1 MFLHKGRPSKGFI
14 NGNQALNG
22 SLICYFS
29 LQCLLFN
36 DIMVFAMQGPRD
48 RSEIEMTLELRTLW
62 FDDLKKQDPQ
72 TSKNKYIV
80 NKVVVQSQKQ
90 FFFFAK

>member
-1 MFLHKGRPSKGFI
+1 
-14 NGNQALNG
+14 
-22 SLICYFS
+22 
-29 LQCLLFN
+29 
-36 DIMVFAMQGPRD
+36 MVFAVQGSKD

-80 NKVVVQSQKQ
+80 VNKVAVQSQKQ
-90 FFFFAK
+90 PCLTLALQKFHMACSKITCFTLISHVIT

>member
-1 MFLHKGRPSKGFI
+1 
-14 NGNQALNG
+14 
-22 SLICYFS
+22 
-29 LQCLLFN
+29 
-36 DIMVFAMQGPRD
+36 MVFAMQGPRD

-80 NKVVVQSQKQ
+80 VNKVVVQSQKQ
-90 FFFFAK
+90 FFFSLQNNPCLTKISHGVF

>member
-1 MFLHKGRPSKGFI
+1 
-14 NGNQALNG
+14 
-22 SLICYFS
+22 
-29 LQCLLFN
+29 
-36 DIMVFAMQGPRD
+36 MVFAVQGSKD

-80 NKVVVQSQKQ
+80 VNKVAVQSQKQ
-90 FFFFAK
+90 FFLRKITLALQKFHLACSKITCFTLISHVIT